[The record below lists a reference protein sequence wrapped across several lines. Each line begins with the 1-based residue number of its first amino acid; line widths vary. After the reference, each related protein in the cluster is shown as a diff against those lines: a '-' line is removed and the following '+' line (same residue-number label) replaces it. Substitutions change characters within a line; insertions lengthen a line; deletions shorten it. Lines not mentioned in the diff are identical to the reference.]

1 MCVGETCCGKD
12 SDEVFAYNTPAIVR
26 IKDRKLG
33 LTKLCFQVIAFVW
46 IVIYNIGYSK
56 GWAKIKL
63 HSGVVRLAPLQ
74 PKINS
79 KGEDK

>member
-1 MCVGETCCGKD
+1 MCVGETFCGKD
-12 SDEVFAYNTPAIVR
+12 SDEVFGYNTPAIVR

-33 LTKLCFQVIAFVW
+33 LTKLFFQIIAFIW
-46 IVIYNIGYSK
+46 IVIYNIIWNK
-56 GWAKIKL
+56 GWAKTGL

-79 KGEDK
+79 NGEDK